1 MNAIAPRLRPFA
13 AVLLCLYLTACGGG
27 GGGGGDFGTFAVGET
42 PASPPPVETP
52 APAPPAPPVET
63 APPPTLYAIGGT
75 VKGLADNEKLTL
87 LNNGGDALTITANGT
102 FRFATGLPTN
112 TTHTVT
118 MGTQPLWQN
127 CTVDSGSG
135 TTTVDVTQVT
145 VTCIAAQAQVST
157 LAGTYGEWGTAD
169 GTGKDARFSRPA
181 GIASDRHGNLYV
193 AAQFGYVILKIDPA
207 GVVTTL
213 AGSGA
218 QGSAD
223 GNGRNA
229 SFIFPRGVAVD
240 TDGNVYVA
248 DGGNNKIRKITPSG
262 EVTTLAGI
270 GTPGTADGPR
280 LEASFRSP
288 ESVAVDTVGN
298 VYVADTGNHKI
309 RKITPSGEVTTL
321 AGSGTRGTADGPPRD
336 ASFDTP
342 FGVAV
347 DTNGDVYVA
356 DTVNNK
362 IRKITPSG
370 EVTTLAGSGARG
382 AVDDDTGLNASFQS
396 PTGLVVDAAGN
407 VYVADMANNLIRK
420 ITPNGRVT
428 TLAGSLTAGP
438 AADGIGA
445 GARFAYPYH
454 VTVNTSGNLYVT
466 DYVGPTVRKITPVR

>member
-321 AGSGTRGTADGPPRD
+321 AGSG
-336 ASFDTP
+336 
-342 FGVAV
+342 
-347 DTNGDVYVA
+347 
-356 DTVNNK
+356 
-362 IRKITPSG
+362 
-370 EVTTLAGSGARG
+370 ARG